1 MRQMQCGSK
10 VIEGIKPFRV
20 QIEERGLEES
30 RSSLVHLVSGRFE
43 ELLNRTVSLRR
54 LHPTLSPSTSP
65 HNQRREGKLTDENR
79 VPSPSHPA
87 RIPLPTA

>member
-1 MRQMQCGSK
+1 MIQMQCR
-10 VIEGIKPFRV
+10 IEITQGIKPFRV

-43 ELLNRTVSLRR
+43 ELLDRTVSLRR
-54 LHPTLSPSTSP
+54 LHPTFSSSASP
-65 HNQRREGKLTDENR
+65 HNQRTEGKLTDENR